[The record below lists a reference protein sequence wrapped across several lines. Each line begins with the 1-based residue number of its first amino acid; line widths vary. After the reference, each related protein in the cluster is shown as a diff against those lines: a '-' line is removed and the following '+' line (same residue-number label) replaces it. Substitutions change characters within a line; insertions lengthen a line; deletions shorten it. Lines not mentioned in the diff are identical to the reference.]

1 MYENTPKMLQ
11 WLGLAGVA
19 GVLVVAS
26 VATFVVASS
35 GDPAQPQ
42 SLSEIPGFR
51 RSAEGTVADDTILF
65 WEAFSREEH
74 VQDCMS
80 QENLD
85 YTIEAA
91 FPTGPVLS
99 IASSLDIVAND
110 NGEGDDS
117 GALASESVGQSSAQQ
132 NMLDDLMTPDISP
145 VPVVE
150 SDQYFMPLYGE
161 TAADV
166 AYVESTG
173 FLPEGRNDF
182 ARGGCV
188 GASWDA
194 IPGLYELRSE
204 IFDDVRE
211 AKVTE
216 MAKAVPCVTTS
227 GVRLANQEDLDA
239 ALAAAFENSESVED
253 VMEDMESCETAL
265 HNENE
270 AANDRARATVF
281 SRHKQRLLTQH
292 ERYGSIVDDVIE
304 PDQPFTEYL
313 KGALAE
319 IEDEPHTHSP

>member
-1 MYENTPKMLQ
+1 MRTHPRRLR
-11 WLGLAGVA
+11 WLGLAGMA

-51 RSAEGTVADDTILF
+51 RSAEGMVADDTIAF

-74 VQDCMS
+74 VHDCMS
-80 QENLD
+80 RAGLD
-85 YTIEAA
+85 YTIDVA

-110 NGEGDDS
+110 NSEGDDS
-117 GALASESVGQSSAQQ
+117 EALASESVGQSSAQQ
-132 NMLDDLMTPDISP
+132 NMLDDLMTPDINL

-150 SDQYFMPLYGE
+150 SDQYFMALYGE

-194 IPGLYELRSE
+194 IPGLYDRRSE

-216 MAKAVPCVTTS
+216 LADAVPCVTPN
-227 GVRLANQEDLDA
+227 GVRLASLGDWEE
-239 ALAAAFENSESVED
+239 ALVEAFESGESTQD
-253 VMEDMESCETAL
+253 LESCEAAL
-265 HNENE
+265 ERENE
-270 AANDRARATVF
+270 AANERARATVF
-281 SRHKQRLLTQH
+281 SHHKQRLLTQH

-313 KGALAE
+313 QGALAE
-319 IEDEPHTHSP
+319 IEDEPHTHTP